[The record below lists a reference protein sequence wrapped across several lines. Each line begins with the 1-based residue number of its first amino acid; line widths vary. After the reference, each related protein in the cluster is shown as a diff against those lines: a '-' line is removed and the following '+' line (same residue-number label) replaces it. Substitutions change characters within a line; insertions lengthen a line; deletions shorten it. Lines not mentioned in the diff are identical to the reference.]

1 MYVHTIQWLSL
12 DSFPHLLPLHI
23 LHFTSLPSFLLQFF
37 EELYYL
43 LDNFVPAQS
52 MSIRG
57 FRWDLLD
64 ATLHTKP
71 AQCRKGWGHFVVWNG
86 SSGLVVLFQSA
97 TVHKC
102 FVWRFIN
109 WLPKC
114 LTKHFMSASVYEWN
128 FSISFP
134 SHSGLCSD
142 CSSCVVLDHSIEWS
156 SILKTELQQ
165 IASIAMSVAARW
177 GTAMQ

>member
-23 LHFTSLPSFLLQFF
+23 LHFTSLSSFLLQFF

-57 FRWDLLD
+57 FRWDLLH
-64 ATLHTKP
+64 ATLLMIP
-71 AQCRKGWGHFVVWNG
+71 VRCIVRQF
-86 SSGLVVLFQSA
+86 
-97 TVHKC
+97 
-102 FVWRFIN
+102 
-109 WLPKC
+109 
-114 LTKHFMSASVYEWN
+114 LT
-128 FSISFP
+128 
-134 SHSGLCSD
+134 
-142 CSSCVVLDHSIEWS
+142 IEWS

-165 IASIAMSVAARW
+165 IAASVALERSETFAISRPSLTLVLSPDLPAPSQSD
-177 GTAMQ
+177 TALYKPDTAAIVPHLSL